1 MPVPPISSEIV
12 LHILGVAADI
22 AGIISFLLTVTL
34 LIRSEALR
42 KEIDAQKRE
51 FQNDQESIQIKLIAL
66 RENLWY
72 GQPLSL
78 KLISEIRTLLHS
90 FSMNYSRLRSR
101 RDKREL
107 SETLNMLENE
117 PESINILR
125 LCAKL
130 DYFIAR
136 LERKERT

>member
-1 MPVPPISSEIV
+1 VPVPPISSEIV

-90 FSMNYSRLRSR
+90 FSMNYS
-101 RDKREL
+101 KV
-107 SETLNMLENE
+107 
-117 PESINILR
+117 
-125 LCAKL
+125 
-130 DYFIAR
+130 
-136 LERKERT
+136 

>member
-22 AGIISFLLTVTL
+22 AGIISF

-90 FSMNYSRLRSR
+90 FSMNYS
-101 RDKREL
+101 KV
-107 SETLNMLENE
+107 
-117 PESINILR
+117 
-125 LCAKL
+125 
-130 DYFIAR
+130 
-136 LERKERT
+136 